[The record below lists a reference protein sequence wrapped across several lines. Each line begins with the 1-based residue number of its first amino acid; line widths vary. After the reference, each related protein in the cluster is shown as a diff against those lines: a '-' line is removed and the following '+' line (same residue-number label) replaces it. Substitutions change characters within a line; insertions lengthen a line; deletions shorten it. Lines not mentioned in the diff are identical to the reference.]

1 MYPYIV
7 VGGDKIYSYSIF
19 AGIGIS
25 VSIILLSNLL
35 AERLLLKKYI
45 NRVMFSMVGMQICA
59 KVFSIVS
66 TIVYEY
72 KSVRRNGGRRNVG
85 C

>member
-7 VGGDKIYSYSIF
+7 VEGGKIYSYSIF
-19 AGIGIS
+19 AGIGIA

-45 NRVMFSMVGMQICA
+45 NRVMFSRVGMLICA
-59 KVFSIVS
+59 KVFGVVS

-72 KSVRRNGGRRNVG
+72 KSVRRNGGRRNE
-85 C
+85 